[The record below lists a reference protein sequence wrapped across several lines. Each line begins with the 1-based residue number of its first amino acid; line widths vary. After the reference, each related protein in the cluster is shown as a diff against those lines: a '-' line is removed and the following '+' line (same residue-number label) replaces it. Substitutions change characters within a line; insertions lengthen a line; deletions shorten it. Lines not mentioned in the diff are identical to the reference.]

1 MDEIAQPETVQP
13 ARRNHRRNIAAAIV
27 FACMTVIGAI
37 ALYLYI
43 QYKNTH
49 ISTDD
54 AYVDGNIH
62 TIAARVSGT
71 VINIFVND
79 NQFVKKGDILLELD
93 PRDYGVTVNEAL
105 SGLAAEQA
113 KVPEIGAKIEAAKKQ
128 VAEMNA
134 MVQTAKA
141 NLELQEATLNQ
152 AEIDIRRAESLYKKD
167 AVSKERYEKM
177 TTGYKVALAQ
187 LKACSEQ
194 VKQAET
200 ALETQKAVVKQ
211 AEASRASQLA
221 MIKQK
226 EAVLEETQLNY
237 GYTRIYAPTDGY
249 VTKKAVELGNR
260 IKEGQPLMA
269 VVPLSEIYITANYK
283 ETQLEKVMPGQ
294 KVEIKVDTYSE
305 KTFKGKVDSIMAG
318 TGAAF
323 SLFPPENA
331 TGNYVKVVQRIP
343 VKIML
348 DEGTDKDHVLR
359 VGMSVVP
366 TIVIERKE
374 SGERKK

>member
-1 MDEIAQPETVQP
+1 MDEITQPETAQP
-13 ARRNHRRNIAAAIV
+13 ARRNHKRNIMAAIV
-27 FACMTVIGAI
+27 FALMAVTGVIAV
-37 ALYLYI
+37 YFYI

-62 TIAARVSGT
+62 TIASKVSGT
-71 VINIFVND
+71 VMKILVND

-93 PRDYGVTVNEAL
+93 PADYEVRVNEGL
-105 SGLAAEQA
+105 SGLNAEKA
-113 KVPEIGAKIEAAKKQ
+113 KIPEIGAKIEATKKQ

-141 NLELQEATLNQ
+141 NRELQEANLTQ
-152 AEIDIRRAESLYKKD
+152 ADMDIRRAENLYKKD

-187 LKACSEQ
+187 VKASAEQ

-211 AEASRASQLA
+211 AEASRASQLSL
-221 MIKQK
+221 IKQK
-226 EAVLEETQLNY
+226 EAVLETAQLNY
-237 GYTRIYAPTDGY
+237 GYTKIYAPTDGY

-269 VVPLSEIYITANYK
+269 VVPLNDIYITANYK
-283 ETQLEKVMPGQ
+283 ETQLEKVKPGQ
-294 KVEIKVDTYSE
+294 KVEFKVDTFSG

-318 TGAAF
+318 TGAVF

-343 VKIML
+343 VKILL
-348 DEGTDKDHVLR
+348 DEDTDKDHVLR

-366 TIVIERKE
+366 TIVIEKKE
-374 SGERKK
+374 SGDGKK

>member
-187 LKACSEQ
+187 VKASSEQ

-221 MIKQK
+221 VIKQK
-226 EAVLEETQLNY
+226 EAVLETAQLNY

-269 VVPLSEIYITANYK
+269 VVPLSDIYITANYK

>member
-1 MDEIAQPETVQP
+1 MDEITQPETPEP
-13 ARRNHRRNIAAAIV
+13 ARKNHKRNIAAAIV
-27 FACMTVIGAI
+27 FTVMAVIGVVAV
-37 ALYLYI
+37 YMYI

-62 TIAARVSGT
+62 TIASKISGT
-71 VINIFVND
+71 VTRILVND
-79 NQFVKKGDILLELD
+79 NQFVKKGDVLFELD
-93 PRDYGVTVNEAL
+93 PADYGVRVNEAL
-105 SGLAAEQA
+105 SGLAAEKA
-113 KVPEIGAKIEAAKKQ
+113 KIPEIGAKIEAAKKQ
-128 VAEMNA
+128 VAEMSA

-141 NLELQEATLNQ
+141 NLELQEASLNQ

-167 AVSKERYEKM
+167 AVSKERYEKI

-187 LKACSEQ
+187 VKASSEQ

-200 ALETQKAVVKQ
+200 ALDTQKAVVKQ
-211 AEASRASQLA
+211 AEASRDSQLA
-221 MIKQK
+221 VIKQK
-226 EAVLEETQLNY
+226 EAVLETAQLNY

-260 IKEGQPLMA
+260 VKEGQPLMA
-269 VVPLSEIYITANYK
+269 VVPLGDIYITANYK
-283 ETQLEKVMPGQ
+283 ETQLEKVKPGQ

-305 KTFKGKVDSIMAG
+305 KIFKGKVDSIMAG
-318 TGAAF
+318 TGAVF

-343 VKIML
+343 VKIVL
-348 DEGTDKDHVLR
+348 DQHTDEEHVLR

-366 TIVIERKE
+366 TIVTGKKE
-374 SGERKK
+374 SEDRKK

>member
-1 MDEIAQPETVQP
+1 MDEITQPETAQP
-13 ARRNHRRNIAAAIV
+13 ARRNHKRNIMAAIV
-27 FACMTVIGAI
+27 FALMAVIGVI
-37 ALYLYI
+37 AVYFYI

-62 TIAARVSGT
+62 TIASKVSGT
-71 VINIFVND
+71 VMKILVND

-93 PRDYGVTVNEAL
+93 PADYEVRVNEGL
-105 SGLAAEQA
+105 SGLNAEKA
-113 KVPEIGAKIEAAKKQ
+113 KIPEIGAKIEATKKQ

-141 NLELQEATLNQ
+141 NRELQEANLTQ
-152 AEIDIRRAESLYKKD
+152 ADMDIRRAENLYKKD

-187 LKACSEQ
+187 VKASAEQ

-211 AEASRASQLA
+211 AEASRASQLSL
-221 MIKQK
+221 IKQK
-226 EAVLEETQLNY
+226 EAVLETAQLNY
-237 GYTRIYAPTDGY
+237 GYTKIYAPTDGY
-249 VTKKAVELGNR
+249 VTKKAAELGNR

-269 VVPLSEIYITANYK
+269 VVPLNDIYITANYK
-283 ETQLEKVMPGQ
+283 ETQLEKVKPGQ
-294 KVEIKVDTYSE
+294 KVEFKVDTFSG

-318 TGAAF
+318 TGAVF

-343 VKIML
+343 VKILL
-348 DEGTDKDHVLR
+348 DEDTDKDHVLR

-366 TIVIERKE
+366 TIVIEKKE
-374 SGERKK
+374 SGDGKK

>member
-269 VVPLSEIYITANYK
+269 VVPLSDIYITANYK

>member
-187 LKACSEQ
+187 VKASSEQ

-269 VVPLSEIYITANYK
+269 VVPLSDIYITANYK